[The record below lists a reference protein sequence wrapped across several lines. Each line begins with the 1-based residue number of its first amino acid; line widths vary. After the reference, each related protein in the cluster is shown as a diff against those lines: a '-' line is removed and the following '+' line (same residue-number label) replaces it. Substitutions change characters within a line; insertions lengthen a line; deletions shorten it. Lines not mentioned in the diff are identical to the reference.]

1 MATSSRRGRASPGS
15 PSGLTWSVAQATL
28 DAALGWI
35 RGDALGA
42 TLADMP
48 ANSPLDDRA
57 WRYLAEHRVAHL
69 ATTDADG
76 RPSVVPI
83 CYASDGRAIYS
94 ALDQK
99 PKRVAPAA
107 LKRVRN
113 LLAHPDDYAEDW
125 SQLAYLLVRGHAALL
140 EPSSPDHAAAVAL
153 LRAKYAQYRA
163 MAIEAQPIICIRP
176 TRGYLWKGSP

>member
-1 MATSSRRGRASPGS
+1 
-15 PSGLTWSVAQATL
+15 
-28 DAALGWI
+28 
-35 RGDALGA
+35 
-42 TLADMP
+42 MP
-48 ANSPLDDRA
+48 ADSPLDDRA
-57 WRYLAEHRVAHL
+57 WRYLADHRIAHL
-69 ATTDADG
+69 ATTGPDG

-99 PKRVAPAA
+99 PKRVAPTA

-113 LLAHPDDYAEDW
+113 LLARPEVALLVDDYVEDW

-140 EPSSPDHAAAVAL
+140 EPSTPDHAAAVAL
-153 LRAKYAQYRA
+153 LRTKYAQYRA
-163 MAIEAQPIICIRP
+163 MVIEAQPIICIRP

>member
-1 MATSSRRGRASPGS
+1 
-15 PSGLTWSVAQATL
+15 
-28 DAALGWI
+28 
-35 RGDALGA
+35 LGA

-48 ANSPLDDRA
+48 ADSPLDERA

-69 ATTDADG
+69 ATTDPDG

-99 PKRVAPAA
+99 PKQVAPVA

-113 LLAHPDDYAEDW
+113 LLAHPEVALLVDDYAEDW

-140 EPSSPDHAAAVAL
+140 EPGTPDHAAAVAL

-176 TRGYLWKGSP
+176 TRAYLWKGSP

>member
-1 MATSSRRGRASPGS
+1 MNGGAGIPGYTGLLLTLPDDQPGNTVLARKRRTTSH
-15 PSGLTWSVAQATL
+15 
-28 DAALGWI
+28 
-35 RGDALGA
+35 
-42 TLADMP
+42 LAG
-48 ANSPLDDRA
+48 
-57 WRYLAEHRVAHL
+57 HRVARL
-69 ATTDADG
+69 ATTDATG

-83 CYASDGRAIYS
+83 CYADDGCAIYS

-107 LKRVRN
+107 LQRVRN
-113 LLAHPDDYAEDW
+113 LRAHPEVALLVDDYAEDW

-163 MAIEAQPIICIRP
+163 MAIETQPIICIRP

>member
-1 MATSSRRGRASPGS
+1 
-15 PSGLTWSVAQATL
+15 
-28 DAALGWI
+28 
-35 RGDALGA
+35 
-42 TLADMP
+42 MP
-48 ANSPLDDRA
+48 ADSPLDDRA
-57 WRYLAEHRVAHL
+57 WRYLADHRVAHL
-69 ATTDADG
+69 ATTGADG

-113 LLAHPDDYAEDW
+113 LLAHPEVALLVDDYAEDW
-125 SQLAYLLVRGHAALL
+125 SQLAYLLVRGHATLL
-140 EPSSPDHAAAVAL
+140 EPGTPEHAAAVAL